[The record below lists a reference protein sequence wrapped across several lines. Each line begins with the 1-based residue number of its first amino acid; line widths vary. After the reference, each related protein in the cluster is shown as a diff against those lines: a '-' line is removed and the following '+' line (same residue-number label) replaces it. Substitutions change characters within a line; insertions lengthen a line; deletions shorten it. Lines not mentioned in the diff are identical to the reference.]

1 LPQEREFAVSSIS
14 YKATAQQPYTPHTP
28 PYKMKYLPLLFAL
41 ATALPR
47 SEMQQ
52 HTPQPPQPLPEME
65 KPAFRLHM
73 KPTLITGANADAAN
87 ENAMLQENKN
97 DLGLAPPEIKVQM
110 VERLV
115 NYTVP
120 ANATHKAEIIEGRL
134 THISVATK
142 NTEEIEGSPANAN
155 ITREDMQAK
164 VEIRFFAPNDPDR
177 EVITIPESA
186 ETI

>member
-1 LPQEREFAVSSIS
+1 
-14 YKATAQQPYTPHTP
+14 
-28 PYKMKYLPLLFAL
+28 MKYLPLLFTL

-52 HTPQPPQPLPEME
+52 HTPQHTQPLTEME
-65 KPAFRLHM
+65 KPVFQLHM
-73 KPTLITGANADAAN
+73 KPARSSGTNADAAK
-87 ENAMLQENKN
+87 ENAVLQENMN
-97 DLGLAPPEIKVQM
+97 DLGHAPPEINVQ
-110 VERLV
+110 VSERMV

-120 ANATHKAEIIEGRL
+120 ANATHQAEIIEGKL
-134 THISVATK
+134 THISITTK

-155 ITREDMQAK
+155 ITRKAMQAK
-164 VEIRFFAPNDPDR
+164 VEIRFFAPNNPDR